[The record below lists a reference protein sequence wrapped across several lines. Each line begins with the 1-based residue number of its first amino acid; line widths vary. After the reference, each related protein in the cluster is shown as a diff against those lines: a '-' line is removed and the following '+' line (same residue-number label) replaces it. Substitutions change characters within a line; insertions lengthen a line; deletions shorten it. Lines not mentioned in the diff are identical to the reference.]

1 MRWVHSPQGTPL
13 SYLPARFP
21 LGPAQN
27 LPLFWHQGV
36 GDCLEDKPQ
45 FHLSCQKLQPLGGG
59 NTDSCL
65 LLIEI

>member
-1 MRWVHSPQGTPL
+1 MGPFTPGDTSL
-13 SYLPARFP
+13 IPASQVS

-59 NTDSCL
+59 NH
-65 LLIEI
+65 